1 MVACVGIVGTGSIGE
16 PMAANALAAGF
27 PTLAFDTRREPLERL
42 AQQGA
47 RIASSLAELA
57 STCDAIQIV
66 VGTDAQLE
74 SVVHGDGGL
83 VGSMAPGS
91 TVLVHSTVH
100 PDTITRVARGLEERG
115 FAALDAPVSGEHG
128 AEAAARAREMT
139 FMIGGRASVLEAVRP
154 LLEASGRRI
163 YHLGGVGSGTLT
175 KLAANAMTLVSM
187 ESTREALRLAR
198 RCGID
203 PSAALEVWRHTSGC
217 SWAVENWERMLELA
231 SRHPGGRQGLADLG
245 YKDLTHAL
253 GVARRLESPLPLAA
267 LVSQLMEPRF
277 GEEWEA
283 SEGRAS
289 RSEGDRAAPRPGR

>member
-1 MVACVGIVGTGSIGE
+1 MVGCIGVVGIGSIGE

-27 PTLAFDTRREPLERL
+27 QTVAFDTRREPLERL
-42 AQQGA
+42 AKRGA
-47 RIASSLAELA
+47 RIATSLAELG
-57 STCDAIQIV
+57 SSCDAIQIV

-74 SVVHGDGGL
+74 SVVHGEGGL
-83 VGSMAPGS
+83 VASMAPGA

-115 FAALDAPVSGEHG
+115 FAVLDAPVSGEHG

-139 FMIGGRASVLEAVRP
+139 FMIGGRAGVLDAVRP

-163 YHLGGVGSGTLT
+163 YHLGDIGAGTLT

-187 ESTREALRLAR
+187 ESTREVLRLAR
-198 RCGID
+198 RGGID
-203 PSAALEVWRHTSGC
+203 PKVALEVWRHTSGRN
-217 SWAVENWERMLELA
+217 WAVENWERMLELA

-283 SEGRAS
+283 TEGPGAS
-289 RSEGDRAAPRPGR
+289 PGGD